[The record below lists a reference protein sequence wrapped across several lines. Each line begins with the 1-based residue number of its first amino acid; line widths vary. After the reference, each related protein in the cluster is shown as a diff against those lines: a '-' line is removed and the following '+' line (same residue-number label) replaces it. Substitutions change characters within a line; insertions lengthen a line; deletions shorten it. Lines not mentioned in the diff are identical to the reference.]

1 MLSYMSRK
9 QKARAISGWLIIGKP
24 KGLTSTA
31 VVNKVKWALN
41 ARKAGHA
48 GTLDPNATGVLAIAL
63 GEATKTVPYVTNALK
78 CYQFTVRFG
87 MSTNTD
93 DEEGQ
98 VIRKSYLRPNDEQI
112 LKALK
117 KFTGHIEQYPP
128 IFSAVKIGG
137 ERAYALARKK
147 EVFNLSPRPLYVENL
162 FMVERL
168 DRDHV
173 KLEMVCGKGG
183 YVRSIARDLGETLH
197 CYGHVKRLHRTWCGP
212 FDYKHCIDLATVENL
227 AHSPELEKYIFPIE
241 KGLAGLPEITCTIES
256 VPKLRNGNP
265 APVIAKEI
273 VDDSSC
279 WVSFENEPIAIGE
292 YRAGYLHP
300 SRVFLPA

>member
-78 CYQFTVRFG
+78 CYQFVVRFG

-183 YVRSIARDLGETLH
+183 YVRSIARDLGETLN
-197 CYGHVKRLHRTWCGP
+197 CYGQEDLSHITDDLKMELVKLPYGMVQKMIEYVHFSKKRP
-212 FDYKHCIDLATVENL
+212 ENWN
-227 AHSPELEKYIFPIE
+227 I
-241 KGLAGLPEITCTIES
+241 
-256 VPKLRNGNP
+256 KLTNKKDKMIKVFRGN
-265 APVIAKEI
+265 K
-273 VDDSSC
+273 
-279 WVSFENEPIAIGE
+279 F
-292 YRAGYLHP
+292 
-300 SRVFLPA
+300 